1 MKRNA
6 RRGQEAEPTFCG
18 DLDVET
24 GDCGLMF
31 LAEEPADKDERGIKK
46 KGGGGVRN
54 KGAFKP
60 GRRFLSRW
68 MTQRESRRR

>member
-6 RRGQEAEPTFCG
+6 RRGREAEPTFCG

-31 LAEEPADKDERGIKK
+31 LAEEPADKDETEIKK
-46 KGGGGVRN
+46 MGGVCSKQGRFQTRP
-54 KGAFKP
+54 AF
-60 GRRFLSRW
+60 FLPLDD
-68 MTQRESRRR
+68 TA